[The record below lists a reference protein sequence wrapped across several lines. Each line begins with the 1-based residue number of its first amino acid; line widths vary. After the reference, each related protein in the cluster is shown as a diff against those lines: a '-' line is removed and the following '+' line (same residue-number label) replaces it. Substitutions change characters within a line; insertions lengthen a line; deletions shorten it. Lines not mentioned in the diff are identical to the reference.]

1 MKRLYSKQPVGNHAI
16 NKPAWLGKEVMVGVR
31 GLYCF
36 FCRNIPYLNELS
48 LLAYLASCSSSLFLI
63 SITSAR
69 DSDSTSCSSLSSPG
83 CPSPQMVSYSLIR
96 QNDHKLTLLRVLR
109 RTYALYKWKKCHSR
123 LGNWINEIRPE
134 LIIIVFHGSKSEDY
148 VRD

>member
-1 MKRLYSKQPVGNHAI
+1 MSEKALFQTTCRKPCNKQASLVGEGGNG
-16 NKPAWLGKEVMVGVR
+16 WGKGSI
-31 GLYCF
+31 LL

-123 LGNWINEIRPE
+123 LGN
-134 LIIIVFHGSKSEDY
+134 
-148 VRD
+148 